1 MTYELS
7 VIFAR
12 IAIVGSTHMI
22 LYYGNTSLEDKLN
35 SELEALLIELND
47 TDVSGI
53 TFENMLL
60 DHDQQ
65 SLVLKPQNNDFNSCF
80 DAYVRRLSESKSV
93 QQAKEIEARLTT
105 IESYPLAKIKV
116 KSKKV
121 ASYFKFKAPSVTA
134 VIDWLALEFR
144 VNASAFVFK
153 HPDKPFQDIRK
164 LMKDH
169 AVDPNMYVLHS
180 KSDRSKFTIHLHDI
194 ARVEQ
199 LDRVIELLRVHYGAS
214 PHEMR
219 ITTLELSLDFWH
231 VKTKAMLLALAKS
244 VRAVASVEDKD
255 FRVYLDTNHFAVM
268 PKDPCKAMSY
278 IDQGYTIGIGHMRN
292 DDVYIRAYYKRTD
305 RNADLPE
312 HERRLRI
319 EVNLTGKILEVMGN
333 HTDNLKALI
342 EQGFKHLTFTRL
354 NTDVANKDQVR
365 YTDQVELFGRST
377 SVISRSRNRR
387 PLCNFIR
394 TNRGLNDVVRKSVYN
409 LSRYF

>member
-1 MTYELS
+1 M
-7 VIFAR
+7 IF
-12 IAIVGSTHMI
+12 
-22 LYYGNTSLEDKLN
+22 YFNNNSLEEKLDR
-35 SELEALLIELND
+35 ELETLLIELD
-47 TDVSGI
+47 RTEVSGI
-53 TFENMLL
+53 KFEDILI
-60 DHDQQ
+60 DDDQQ
-65 SLVLKPQNNDFNSCF
+65 SRVPDSQNSDFNSCF

-93 QQAKEIEARLTT
+93 HQAKEIEARLTT
-105 IESYPLAKIKV
+105 IESYPLAKIKL
-116 KSKKV
+116 KSKEV

-164 LMKDH
+164 LMRDH

-199 LDRVIELLRVHYGAS
+199 LDRVIELLRINYGAS

-244 VRAVASVEDKD
+244 LRAVASVEDKD
-255 FRVYLDTNHFAVM
+255 FRVYLNANHFAVM
-268 PKDPCKAMSY
+268 PKDPRKAISY

-319 EVNLTGKILEVMGN
+319 EVNLTGKTLEAMGN
-333 HTDNLKALI
+333 HTGNLKALI
-342 EQGFKHLTFTRL
+342 EQGFKYLNFTRL
-354 NTDVANKDQVR
+354 NNDVTDKEQAR
-365 YTDQVELFGRST
+365 YADQVELFGRRS
-377 SVISRSRNRR
+377 SMISRSRNRR

-394 TNRGLNDVVRKSVYN
+394 TNRELNDVVRKSVYN